1 MLEMENYTQATHSI
15 SVDTFLLFFHQTQI
29 YVVNPFEVSRFF
41 SRSILASIAWCQ
53 QSGWEAGVQRVG
65 AGPGPGAAAAGVLD
79 RHRLPGRHRHHLHSA
94 VLQPGVVTNQEE

>member
-1 MLEMENYTQATHSI
+1 MLEMENYTLATHSI

-65 AGPGPGAAAAGVLD
+65 AGLGPGAAGVLD

-94 VLQPGVVTNQEE
+94 VLKPGVTKQEE